1 LGELYNRLAEDI
13 RFEESLKACI
23 NCGTCTAICPAAEFY
38 NYDPRVIAT
47 TVQSQDDE
55 KIRELMSS
63 DVIWYCGECMSCKT
77 RCPRGN
83 APGLLII
90 ALRSLS
96 QDMGFFTGSE
106 KGRQQLA
113 VKRTIGDQI
122 LASGYCVRPDMVD
135 PDMHPEQGPVWD
147 WEHKN
152 LIPIMNKLGAN
163 YNGEG
168 SGALRKISQ
177 DDLDEL
183 QRIFEVTGGQ
193 ERYDKIEEFSKEKAA
208 EMGLDF
214 GTGTDSEYFKHI
226 YTANNQKHNHE

>member
-1 LGELYNRLAEDI
+1 MGKIYEKLMQDV
-13 RFEESLKACI
+13 RFFEGLKACI

-55 KIRELMSS
+55 KILELMSS
-63 DVIWYCGECMSCKT
+63 DTIWYCGECMSCKT

-83 APGLLII
+83 VPGLLII

-96 QDMGFFTGSE
+96 QDMGLFTDSE

-122 LASGYCVRPDMVD
+122 LSSGYCVHPLSID
-135 PDMHPEQGPVWD
+135 PDMHPEQGPIWD
-147 WEHKN
+147 WEFEN
-152 LIPIMNKLGAN
+152 LNPVMDKLGAN
-163 YNGEG
+163 FNGEG
-168 SGALRKISQ
+168 AGALRKISQ

-183 QRIFEVTGGQ
+183 KKIFEITGGQ
-193 ERYDKIEEFSKEKAA
+193 ERYDKIEAFSKEKAA
-208 EMGLDF
+208 EMGLEF
-214 GTGTDSEYFKHI
+214 GTDIKSEYFQHV